1 MIAPISPRNALTI
14 ARIVRV
20 NHAGEFG
27 AIRIYG
33 AQIAVARRL
42 YKDCV
47 PMLSEMLGHEI
58 EHCALFR
65 AAMPA
70 RKSRPCRI
78 MQFWS
83 LGGWLLGFV
92 TALSGRRAIWACT
105 AAVEAAVHRHLDD
118 QLHFLAD
125 KDPELHAL
133 ILSIREEELAHLD
146 HAEAQLSGE
155 DRFAK
160 ALRAVISLATN
171 MLIWLSTWGDSARM
185 ASALWQALT
194 QPGPR

>member
-42 YKDCV
+42 YPDCV

-70 RKSRPCRI
+70 
-78 MQFWS
+78 
-83 LGGWLLGFV
+83 
-92 TALSGRRAIWACT
+92 
-105 AAVEAAVHRHLDD
+105 
-118 QLHFLAD
+118 
-125 KDPELHAL
+125 
-133 ILSIREEELAHLD
+133 
-146 HAEAQLSGE
+146 
-155 DRFAK
+155 
-160 ALRAVISLATN
+160 
-171 MLIWLSTWGDSARM
+171 
-185 ASALWQALT
+185 
-194 QPGPR
+194 